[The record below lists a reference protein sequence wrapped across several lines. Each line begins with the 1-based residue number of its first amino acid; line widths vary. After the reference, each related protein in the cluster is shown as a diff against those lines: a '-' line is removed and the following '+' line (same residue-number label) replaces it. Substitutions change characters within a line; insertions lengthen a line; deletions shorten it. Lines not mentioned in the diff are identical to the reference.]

1 MMGMN
6 TDASVD
12 FARNVVN
19 TKFEDLTP
27 TGVEMAKADIL
38 DTLGCLMGG
47 STAAAGGEVVELAQT
62 FGGAEQSTIM
72 AYGGKVPAPMAAF
85 CNATMAHALDLDDTH
100 HYMPV
105 HVGPIVVSACLAVAE
120 MLGGVNGKDLITA
133 VALGADT
140 MARFAQASTYPIH
153 KYGFMFTPL
162 YGYFAATAA
171 VGKLMKL
178 NEEQMVNA
186 FGIAYAQCAGNVQV
200 NIDDEHALTK
210 RLSCGFAARGGVMSC
225 LLAQKGLTGAQHS
238 LEGRFGLFNI
248 YQRGDYSHD
257 ILIKDLGK
265 RYEIDE
271 LSFKPWAC
279 CRQIHSYIEAALQLY
294 TKYNINPDEIETIT
308 VFINELAG
316 KALCEPLELRQKPTE
331 EVHAQFSIPYNVGIA
346 LAYGKVPI
354 NFIQKG
360 DFSDEKVLA
369 ITAKIGYEIDP
380 VLADQ
385 KLLAPDKAVQIV
397 MKDGTVYTS
406 SGTTTPKGD
415 PENPLTREEFAD
427 KFMECADSTPKK
439 LENANLQKVIELCWT
454 LENVM
459 DVAQIPALLA

>member
-1 MMGMN
+1 MAIN

-47 STAAAGGEVVELAQT
+47 STAAAGPEVVELAKN

-72 AYGGKVPAPMAAF
+72 AHGGKVPAPLAAF

-105 HVGPIVVSACLAVAE
+105 HIGPIVVSASLAAAE
-120 MLGGVNGKDLITA
+120 MLGGVTGKELITA
-133 VALGADT
+133 VALGGDT

-162 YGYFAATAA
+162 YGYFGATAA

-178 NEEQMVNA
+178 TEEQMVNA

-210 RLSCGFAARGGVMSC
+210 RLSCGFAARGGIMSC

-238 LEGRFGLFNI
+238 LEGRYGLFNI
-248 YQRGDYSHD
+248 YQHGDYSHD
-257 ILIKDLGK
+257 TLIKDLGK

-279 CRQIHSYIEAALQLY
+279 CRQIHSYIDAALQLHK
-294 TKYNINPDEIETIT
+294 KYDINPDEIEKIT
-308 VFINELAG
+308 VYINELAG
-316 KALCEPLELRQKPTE
+316 KALCEPLELRRKPTE

-346 LAYGKVPI
+346 LAYGRVPI

-360 DFSDEKVLA
+360 DFTDPKVLA
-369 ITAKIGYEIDP
+369 VTEKINYEIDP

-415 PENPLTREEFAD
+415 PENPLTHEEFAA
-427 KFMECADSTPKK
+427 KFMECSESTPKK
-439 LENANLQKVIELCWT
+439 LDPANLQKVIDLCWDLDNVADVSVIPT
-454 LENVM
+454 LM
-459 DVAQIPALLA
+459 S